1 MNNCKGR
8 RRAYLTETEE
18 EKQTDSDIAEGRWV
32 VPGKGKKKKNNP
44 AACRSRKKKQQVN
57 MLYQSDIKLRHPRA
71 LTCTR
76 VSSSAVAQRTQP
88 CLLDIFQ

>member
-1 MNNCKGR
+1 MNNCTGR

-32 VPGKGKKKKNNP
+32 VSGKKKKNNP
-44 AACRSRKKKQQVN
+44 AACWSRKKQQVN
-57 MLYQSDIKLRHPRA
+57 MLYQSDIKLRHQRA

-76 VSSSAVAQRTQP
+76 VSSSAVAQRVQP